1 MGTAISRKGALGL
14 GAALAIAVAVAGC
27 GAASTPA
34 TRSTSVSSG
43 AGAAAEPPTTIPSFA
58 WLKPSPAPAG
68 WRVVRIPTGAALPYP
83 PGWQLLAGDRGTATA
98 VLMDSRHRYAG
109 YLNVTPQQGSETLSD
124 WPKFRVGHN
133 ADEGDRKVVTLATG
147 SGLRF
152 RMGHG
157 SCVRDAYTT
166 STGNRYVEL
175 ACLVAGSR
183 TSAVIVGAAPPHTW
197 AAVSPSIERAI
208 DSFTA

>member
-1 MGTAISRKGALGL
+1 MGTGTSRKVALGL
-14 GAALAIAVAVAGC
+14 GAAIAIAVAGC
-27 GAASTPA
+27 GAASTPI
-34 TRSTSVSSG
+34 TRSAGVTSG
-43 AGAAAEPPTTIPSFA
+43 ASGAAERPTTIQSFA
-58 WLKPSPAPAG
+58 WLKPSLAPAG
-68 WRVVRIPTGAALPYP
+68 WPVVRIPSGAAMPYP
-83 PGWQLLAGDRGTATA
+83 PGWQLVAGDRGTATA

-109 YLNVTPQQGSETLSD
+109 YLNVTPRQGSETLSD

-133 ADEGDRKVVTLATG
+133 ADEGDRRVVTLATG
-147 SGLRF
+147 SGLTF

-166 STGNRYVEL
+166 STGNHYVEL

-183 TSAVIVGAAPPHTW
+183 TSAVIVGAAPPRTW